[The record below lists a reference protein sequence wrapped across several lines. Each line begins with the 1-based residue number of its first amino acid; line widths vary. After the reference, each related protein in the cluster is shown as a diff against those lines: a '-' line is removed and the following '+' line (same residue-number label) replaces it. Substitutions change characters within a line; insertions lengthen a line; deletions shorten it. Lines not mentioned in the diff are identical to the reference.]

1 MIKEETITRYDELEI
16 DKKYQ
21 GGMSTTEICRLNL
34 EIKYLLLL
42 IQEIYIDMS
51 IDRIDSNI
59 GYEEGNIQ
67 WVDKRINMMKG
78 SLSNEEFVELC
89 TKVAE
94 YNKKK
99 N

>member
-1 MIKEETITRYDELEI
+1 M
-16 DKKYQ
+16 Q
-21 GGMSTTEICRLNL
+21 QQN
-34 EIKYLLLL
+34 
-42 IQEIYIDMS
+42 MS

-78 SLSNEEFVELC
+78 SLSNEEFIELC
-89 TKVAE
+89 TKVSE
-94 YNKKK
+94 YNKL